1 MYCFTNESMPG
12 ICKIGMTTRTAERRL
27 REANVCGTW
36 RPPTPY
42 KCEFAEEVSDDV
54 VKVERA
60 VHKKLEEMG
69 LRVSMKR
76 EFFKADIELVKRIIC
91 EAKSVEEDPVED
103 VSSNCKTI
111 MKERVVEV
119 SAKCKTRMKEKVVE
133 VGKKGG
139 GKKHSF
145 EKYLVDGC
153 EIRHIIGET
162 KVWHGVYLKR
172 TGNVKGENGKTYP
185 SLSCFCKEHMKVE
198 VPHKKSYTVNNWRL
212 CEVKTPDG
220 EWKSVA
226 GLALKRTY

>member
-1 MYCFTNESMPG
+1 VYCFTNESMPG

-42 KCEFAEEVSDDV
+42 KCEIAEEVSDDV
-54 VKVERA
+54 VKVERT

-103 VSSNCKTI
+103 NSSKCKTI
-111 MKERVVEV
+111 MKER
-119 SAKCKTRMKEKVVE
+119 VVE

-162 KVWHGVYLKR
+162 KVWHGVYFKR
-172 TGNVKGENGKTYP
+172 TGYVKGENGKSYP

-198 VPHKKSYTVNNWRL
+198 VPHKRSYTVNNWRL

-226 GLALKRTY
+226 GLALKRTH